1 MGQRLVEKLLP
12 NLNKLKWPESVEA
25 TQLGRQAYEVG
36 LDKVDEFRNDPRTL
50 AAALRTFLSG
60 ESLPYAYAGAAY
72 TLVRASREN
81 DGSYSQYGLDAALNW
96 LEKAQELA
104 PEVADINMVE
114 AFIYI
119 YSGRFAD
126 ARLILNYLEAS
137 EPSTYHLLSAEVAYW
152 QEQGELEEA
161 IRWYDRAII
170 AADSVPRKL
179 RMRSNMGDCYLQF
192 RQYDKALEVYKEA
205 IHFSRENPWWIRS
218 VMSMSCQTRIQR
230 GSTATSAMKQTSSIS
245 AARSR
250 DGSFPSTESSPSNVA
265 SPRIA
270 FRAEVLPAPLG
281 PIRPTIR
288 PGGMS
293 RSM

>member
-1 MGQRLVEKLLP
+1 MGQRLVEKILP
-12 NLNKLKWPESVEA
+12 NFDKLKWPENAEA

-81 DGSYSQYGLDAALNW
+81 DGSYSQRGLDAALEW

-137 EPSTYHLLSAEVAYW
+137 EPTTYHLLSAEVAYW

-161 IRWYDRAII
+161 IDWYDRAIT

-205 IHFSRENPWWIRS
+205 VHFARENPLLWHKMS
-218 VMSMSCQTRIQR
+218 VAYWYLENFEEAERCNKRALALEELPEARKMEAALKEKLDTGSITRR
-230 GSTATSAMKQTSSIS
+230 LFG
-245 AARSR
+245 R
-250 DGSFPSTESSPSNVA
+250 
-265 SPRIA
+265 
-270 FRAEVLPAPLG
+270 
-281 PIRPTIR
+281 
-288 PGGMS
+288 
-293 RSM
+293 

>member
-1 MGQRLVEKLLP
+1 MGQRLVEKILP
-12 NLNKLKWPESVEA
+12 NLDKLKWPDTAEA

-81 DGSYSQYGLDAALNW
+81 DGSYSQRGLDAALDW

-137 EPSTYHLLSAEVAYW
+137 EPSTYHLLSAEIAYW

-161 IRWYDRAII
+161 IRWYDQTIS

-205 IHFSRENPWWIRS
+205 VHFARENPLLWHKMS
-218 VMSMSCQTRIQR
+218 VAYWYLGNYKEADRCNKRALALEDLPDARKMEAALKEKLDA
-230 GSTATSAMKQTSSIS
+230 GSLTG
-245 AARSR
+245 RLFGR
-250 DGSFPSTESSPSNVA
+250 
-265 SPRIA
+265 
-270 FRAEVLPAPLG
+270 
-281 PIRPTIR
+281 
-288 PGGMS
+288 
-293 RSM
+293 